1 MKIQKL
7 SNGDIAVDQSSM
19 VADLLSEFGV
29 TSTSIT
35 PCSINILN
43 HHSSASGT
51 CTPDLAK
58 KYRSLNMRLL
68 YLATRTRPD
77 ILFPTVVYAT
87 RSQQPTM
94 VDYERLTKVME
105 YLNGTSSKCLTF
117 KYQGPLRVNAYVDSS
132 FNTHWDAKGH
142 TGFAVFPDFDGSA
155 AIIVKSTKHHS
166 TADSSTEA
174 ELMALHEAMKY
185 ITWIAD
191 VYLELGYDA
200 RPIETFQ
207 DNKSC
212 ITLSS
217 EESINFRGR
226 SKFINRKY
234 FGIYQHLQ
242 DGDAILTHL
251 GTDSMIADVLT
262 KAIVG
267 EKFRNFTIS
276 LMGKPS

>member
-1 MKIQKL
+1 MYIFRDGDKVTYALVYVDDILFMGNDATFRNLCKLALVAKFRKITEQPTNSLTFLGMKIQKL
-7 SNGDIAVDQSSM
+7 RNGDI
-19 VADLLSEFGV
+19 
-29 TSTSIT
+29 
-35 PCSINILN
+35 
-43 HHSSASGT
+43 
-51 CTPDLAK
+51 
-58 KYRSLNMRLL
+58 
-68 YLATRTRPD
+68 
-77 ILFPTVVYAT
+77 TVY
-87 RSQQPTM
+87 
-94 VDYERLTKVME
+94 
-105 YLNGTSSKCLTF
+105 
-117 KYQGPLRVNAYVDSS
+117 
-132 FNTHWDAKGH
+132 
-142 TGFAVFPDFDGSA
+142 PDFDGSA

-191 VYLELGYDA
+191 VYLELGYET

-251 GTDSMIADVLT
+251 GTESMIADVLT